1 VVIRS
6 PSVSSRSVRI
16 VTNVGLNDWN
26 SCGSLAWAA
35 IVFLVIAGMIPTFF
49 RRTVIKSH
57 TKLAHRRRSVFRSVK
72 LGGRQGVP
80 AAADHSVTMKDASMK
95 ESEVLSQEEIAR
107 VRKLRK
113 ASIRRRRII
122 VFTLLIVLIALLVCA
137 GLFHFSYWWAAI
149 PAVLLVTVL
158 ALGAHASAVAR
169 AWERKV
175 AMQSFPAASKSEE
188 NTADAEVSEASNQ
201 STANNSGN
209 TDHVSENGAPTHVIP
224 LPEVREILAQQA
236 HEKEVQ
242 EAERAKQAE
251 HQYNSAQADKAKTD
265 KVKAEATQSEMVKS
279 AQSSSDRS
287 KPDLISFSLGTSDSV
302 PHVTKSADDK
312 NSEKRSDQKIAK
324 KSDKKPSQKSQ
335 KSSAAT
341 TPSAPSSHK
350 AVKPSAEARRQI
362 FADVT
367 PSVTTIHRVSAPRK
381 SADSLGVDLNAVLAR
396 RQK

>member
-1 VVIRS
+1 M
-6 PSVSSRSVRI
+6 
-16 VTNVGLNDWN
+16 GLNDWD

-35 IVFLVIAGMIPTFF
+35 IVFLVIAGVIPTFF

-57 TKLAHRRRSVFRSVK
+57 AKLAHRRRSVFRAVK
-72 LGGRQGVP
+72 LGGRQGVQ

-122 VFTLLIVLIALLVCA
+122 VFTLLIVLIALVVCA
-137 GLFHFSYWWAAI
+137 GLFHFSYWWALI

-158 ALGAHASAVAR
+158 AFGVHASAVAR

-175 AMQSFPAASKSEE
+175 AMHSFPATSESE
-188 NTADAEVSEASNQ
+188 DETAYAEVNASTEQ
-201 STANNSGN
+201 SASSHSNNA
-209 TDHVSENGAPTHVIP
+209 DQKSENGAPTHVIP
-224 LPEVREILAQQA
+224 LPEVREILEKQTRNKEKEVHEAQQA
-236 HEKEVQ
+236 ESQHD
-242 EAERAKQAE
+242 AA
-251 HQYNSAQADKAKTD
+251 STQADKAQT
-265 KVKAEATQSEMVKS
+265 EPVKS
-279 AQSSSDRS
+279 AQSSSDES

-302 PHVTKSADDK
+302 PHVAKRTDHQNAGKSPDK
-312 NSEKRSDQKIAK
+312 KVKSDQKA
-324 KSDKKPSQKSQ
+324 
-335 KSSAAT
+335 SAPA
-341 TPSAPSSHK
+341 APSSHQ
-350 AVKPSAEARRQI
+350 AVKPSAEVRRQI

-367 PSVTTIHRVSAPRK
+367 PSVTTIHRVSAPHK